1 MGKLTTHVLNTST
14 GMPASDMKIE
24 LYVIKNSKKIFIN
37 SFFTNKDG
45 RLENPLLIGS
55 DFKLGNYQIVF
66 HVGDYQN
73 KTDGVAIE
81 NRFLGTIPIQF
92 SMTDDSH
99 YHIPLLYSQFGY
111 STYRGS

>member
-1 MGKLTTHVLNTST
+1 
-14 GMPASDMKIE
+14 MPASDMKIE
-24 LYVIKNSKKIFIN
+24 LYIIKNGKKIFIK

-92 SMTDDSH
+92 SITDDSH